1 MVEPWYPV
9 CYNAYESKRKPFI
22 ERAGIMKTYKYVVM
36 RKGTMNYKY
45 PPEVLADSDWLENTG
60 VQHDTCIATFT
71 SSIPHMIQ
79 ENSHI
84 PYTLPEWEYIAMI
97 PEHCLFD

>member
-1 MVEPWYPV
+1 
-9 CYNAYESKRKPFI
+9 
-22 ERAGIMKTYKYVVM
+22 MKTYQYVVM
-36 RKGTMNYKY
+36 RKSINNFKY
-45 PPEVLADSDWLENTG
+45 PQHVLDDSDWREITG
-60 VQHDTCIATFT
+60 VVNDTCIATFT
-71 SSIPHMIQ
+71 STIPHMIQ